1 MWMGIARLDELQ
13 FCYCSRVAC
22 CCWALGGKSTDG
34 LMGTPQW
41 AGDLEEAVAARAWL
55 TGVSC
60 RQQMGWHSGVIR
72 RELALL
78 SGPWSELGLC
88 NSTSDKLPIH
98 YLATTFPL
106 VL

>member
-1 MWMGIARLDELQ
+1 MGLVGRESESESE
-13 FCYCSRVAC
+13 SRVAC

-60 RQQMGWHSGVIR
+60 RQQM
-72 RELALL
+72 
-78 SGPWSELGLC
+78 
-88 NSTSDKLPIH
+88 
-98 YLATTFPL
+98 
-106 VL
+106 